1 MDGRRLGLASLG
13 VGLVVIALA
22 QSTTPAQS
30 PPLYDGIVP
39 LEPYLW
45 LSPPPGQQGGAQGAS
60 ASVKLK
66 AAESPLVAV
75 ATPESVPQ
83 AQVFAAPGT
92 LTLPTGTQSLNVTIT
107 PVPTDVQPIAGH
119 LDGNVY
125 RFVVTNQDGVEVT
138 APRAG
143 RVSIVLRAADPLL
156 TDGTVA
162 RLVDG
167 VWQPLDSSPAG
178 FGATFLAVVTEFGD
192 FALIAPGPGP
202 SESAV
207 PTVAPATT
215 PRSPASA
222 PLPSATATIDVR
234 PVTPGGPAP
243 PFGLI
248 FVLAAISLTGIAVVA
263 FERWRSRRSQRRRDQ
278 ARRVRRR

>member
-1 MDGRRLGLASLG
+1 MDGRRLGLICLG
-13 VGLVVIALA
+13 LGLVVVVLA
-22 QSTTPAQS
+22 QSTAPAQS

-60 ASVKLK
+60 ATVPLK
-66 AAESPLVAV
+66 NAKSPLVAV

-92 LTLPTGTQSLNVTIT
+92 LTLPPGTQSLNVSIT
-107 PVPTDVQPIAGH
+107 PVPSEVQPADGH
-119 LDGNVY
+119 IDGNVY
-125 RFVVTNQDGVEVT
+125 RFVVTNQDGAEVT

-156 TDGTVA
+156 TDGTLA

-192 FALIAPGPGP
+192 LAIIASGPGP
-202 SESAV
+202 SAPGESA
-207 PTVAPATT
+207 A
-215 PRSPASA
+215 
-222 PLPSATATIDVR
+222 PSATAPPSSASASRSSPSATTDVR
-234 PVTPGGPAP
+234 PVAPGGPAP
-243 PFGLI
+243 PLGLI
-248 FVLAAISLTGIAVVA
+248 AVLVAISLAGMAA
-263 FERWRSRRSQRRRDQ
+263 AGFQRWRSRPPRHRQ

>member
-1 MDGRRLGLASLG
+1 MDGRRLGLASFG

-22 QSTTPAQS
+22 QSTMPAQS

-45 LSPPPGQQGGAQGAS
+45 LSPPPGQQGGAEGAM
-60 ASVKLK
+60 ATVRLK

-92 LTLPTGTQSLNVTIT
+92 LTLPTGTQSLKVSIT
-107 PVPTDVQPIAGH
+107 PVPTEVQPTDGH
-119 LDGNVY
+119 IDGNVY
-125 RFVVTNQDGVEVT
+125 RFVVTNQDGAEVT
-138 APRAG
+138 APREG

-156 TDGTVA
+156 TDGTLA

-192 FALIAPGPGP
+192 FALIASGPGP
-202 SESAV
+202 SESAL
-207 PTVAPATT
+207 PTVTPATS
-215 PRSPASA
+215 PRSLVSAS
-222 PLPSATATIDVR
+222 PPSPSATTDVR
-234 PVTPGGPAP
+234 PVAPGGPTP
-243 PFGLI
+243 PLGLI
-248 FVLAAISLTGIAVVA
+248 GVLAAISLTAIAA
-263 FERWRSRRSQRRRDQ
+263 AGFQRRRSRPPRHRQ

>member
-1 MDGRRLGLASLG
+1 MDGRRLGLVCLG
-13 VGLVVIALA
+13 LGLVVVVLA

-60 ASVKLK
+60 ATVRLK
-66 AAESPLVAV
+66 TAESPLVAV

-92 LTLPTGTQSLNVTIT
+92 LTLPTGTQSLKVSIT
-107 PVPTDVQPIAGH
+107 PVTVEAQPTAGH
-119 LDGNVY
+119 IDGNVY
-125 RFVVTNQDGVEVT
+125 RFVVTNQDGAEVT

-156 TDGTVA
+156 TDGMLA

-178 FGATFLAVVTEFGD
+178 FGGTFLAVVTEFGD
-192 FALIAPGPGP
+192 FALIASGPGP
-202 SESAV
+202 S
-207 PTVAPATT
+207 
-215 PRSPASA
+215 ASA
-222 PLPSATATIDVR
+222 EAATPTATASRSSVSASSPSPSATTDVR
-234 PVTPGGPAP
+234 PVAPGGPAP
-243 PFGLI
+243 PVGI
-248 FVLAAISLTGIAVVA
+248 IVVLLAVSLSGMAAAG
-263 FERWRSRRSQRRRDQ
+263 FQRWRSRPPPHRQ